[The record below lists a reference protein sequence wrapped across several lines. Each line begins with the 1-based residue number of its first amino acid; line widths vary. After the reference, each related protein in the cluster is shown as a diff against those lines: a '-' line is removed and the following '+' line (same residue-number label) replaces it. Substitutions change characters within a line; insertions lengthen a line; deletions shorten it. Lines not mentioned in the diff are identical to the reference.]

1 MAVSKTRVLFVCTGN
16 SCRSQMAE
24 GLLRH
29 LAGDRFEAAS
39 AGTHPAGLNPGA
51 VEAMKEIGIDISHH
65 RSKNVDEFVGQ
76 PLDWVVTVCDSAKES
91 CPVFPGAVSRL
102 HWSFEDPAA
111 AAGSPQ
117 ERQAVFRRVRDEIAE
132 RMGEFIRERS

>member
-1 MAVSKTRVLFVCTGN
+1 
-16 SCRSQMAE
+16 MAE
-24 GLLRH
+24 GLLRQ
-29 LAGDRFEAAS
+29 LAGARFEAAS

-51 VEAMKEIGIDISHH
+51 VQAMREIGIDISYH
-65 RSKNVDEFVGQ
+65 RSKKVDEFVGQ
-76 PLDWVVTVCDSAKES
+76 PLDWVITVCDSAKES

-102 HWSFEDPAA
+102 HWSFQDPAA

-132 RMGEFIRERS
+132 RMGEFIKERSQRGKPQKP